1 MKYFKLRT
9 ETFQSNIPMQMMTG
23 WSLTMHTYL
32 LAITQQASDE
42 RMQAGTTKYSNLTLT
57 KVIQKSP
64 PKDIL
69 LSPGYIY
76 SVY

>member
-1 MKYFKLRT
+1 MKYFKLKT
-9 ETFQSNIPMQMMTG
+9 ETFQNNIPMQIMIG

-32 LAITQQASDE
+32 LAITQQAPDK
-42 RMQAGTTKYSNLTLT
+42 RMQAGTTKYSNLIFT

-64 PKDIL
+64 PKHIL